1 LDLLYTP
8 FKPMKTVFIVSAFLL
23 AALTSKAGYEIRFCD
38 SIDVKGHCKG
48 KADHFNLNGERIKLQ
63 VMVFNA
69 EQLGTNKLSYR
80 IFFMKNDREGELTAE
95 LSVYTR
101 PDWQSASKQ
110 VYFFKP
116 GYYKVDIFNEKD
128 EMIAS
133 DYVTIT
139 DR

>member
-1 LDLLYTP
+1 LGLLYIAFTL
-8 FKPMKTVFIVSAFLL
+8 MKTAVLAFIMMIAAF
-23 AALTSKAGYEIRFCD
+23 TSKAGYEVRFCD
-38 SIDVKGHCKG
+38 SIDVKGHCRG
-48 KADHFNLNGERIKLQ
+48 KADAFKLYGERLKLQ

-69 EQLGTNKLSYR
+69 EQLATTKLSYR
-80 IFFMKNDREGELTAE
+80 IFFMKNEREGELTAE

-101 PDWQSASKQ
+101 PEWQSASKQ

-116 GYYKVDIFNEKD
+116 GRYKVDVFNEKD

-133 DYVTIT
+133 DFVTIS